1 MTKEEYIQYF
11 RTLHGRNP
19 EPKEFMEAIQSGEIT
34 TSVQETVDTIKPQV
48 DSGINMQQQAFTTSN
63 TSNQQFSNT
72 NSNYEANDVSKLG
85 LNYSNIDGQNLTF
98 QSDFA
103 INKKNLPKE
112 ISLMNRLGYVIKCR
126 TGFSFKDLIICNL
139 FTYRYDA
146 LRWQLLWL
154 VLRIWNLFVIVNL
167 FLNPPSGS
175 LLLIGTFVSNV
186 LAVIGY
192 NIYSIKK
199 LLQEGC
205 VPLTIMDKK
214 AVDIILK
221 K

>member
-11 RTLHGRNP
+11 RILHGRNP
-19 EPKEFMEAIQSGEIT
+19 EPKEFMEAIKSGEIVI
-34 TSVQETVDTIKPQV
+34 SVQENIDTIKTQV
-48 DSGINMQQQAFTTSN
+48 DSSINMQQQDFTTSN
-63 TSNQQFSNT
+63 TSDQQFSNT

-112 ISLMNRLGYVIKCR
+112 ISLMNRLGHVIKCR

-175 LLLIGTFVSNV
+175 LLLIGAFVSNV

>member
-11 RTLHGRNP
+11 RILHGRNP

-112 ISLMNRLGYVIKCR
+112 ISLMNRLGHVIKCR

-154 VLRIWNLFVIVNL
+154 GLRIWNLFVIVNL

-175 LLLIGTFVSNV
+175 LLLIGAFVSNV